1 MKTKLLYLFIF
12 FSAFASVV
20 YSQQAKWTIMVYLDG
35 DNNLEGA
42 GIADVN
48 EMEMIGST
56 SDVNVLVQFDRV
68 PGEDATN
75 GDWTD
80 TRRFR
85 ITKDNDQQNISSA
98 VLQNLG
104 EINMGS
110 PQSLI
115 DFVNWSVSNYPAQN
129 YCLVLWDHG
138 GGWKALKGNKS
149 GLKKINVPGLNHV
162 GSISDIVGRGIPDG
176 VKEPNF
182 TNPFSSGF
190 GITKDV
196 CYDDTDGDYLS
207 SDEIGKVLNV
217 LGVRINILGYD
228 ACLMAMIENA
238 YEVRN
243 KVDFMVASEET
254 EPGEGWPYNT
264 FLNQLVN
271 NANMSAATL
280 SSVIVSAYQNYY
292 TNYSDKTQTL
302 SALDMSKLSDVIV
315 KIDQLSEELINVKPW
330 TVLGNIYMNID
341 YFYNRTSLDLF
352 DFADRLSNAAGNA
365 NLVTKANNLKQS
377 INEFVISN
385 FTEEGHPGAK
395 GIAIYF
401 PLKSDFNPKYSNNL
415 LNIDFPMDIK
425 WDDFLL
431 SYFNEGEN
439 TTIYDPYEPN
449 DEFVQA
455 YGPVNSGFTYK
466 GYIQD
471 KNDFD
476 IYKFTTGSDFNIN
489 ISLNVPADL
498 DLLLVVKEGD
508 SYYKVDSSYSYGNTN
523 EYISRTNQ
531 PAGEY
536 YIIVMPYEVSNSE
549 YELTSDIVGGE
560 GLINLELS
568 YDDGVPDYG
577 LYSTATDFAE
587 GIACLFRL
595 PAAPAKLKGFW
606 FYLYSLDVIPG
617 DGNDG
622 SFWVAGSDY
631 YGSFIPNDYL
641 YYTPG
646 NIGWNYVDLSLY
658 DVTLNSDFF
667 AGMFSDRYN
676 TPAIGWD
683 TTSSNGLN
691 LIYTNLDGYIDWH
704 VSEGTFF
711 IRAVVSVYNNTT
723 GIEETVTLAP
733 GTYSLDNAY
742 PNPFNP
748 STTISYSIPEEAK
761 VNIEIYDM
769 LGRRVT
775 TLFDGV
781 KTAGK
786 YQTTWNAENCA
797 SGIYFY
803 KVSTKNF
810 TQTKK
815 LLLMK

>member
-1 MKTKLLYLFIF
+1 MKTKLLYLILFLF
-12 FSAFASVV
+12 GSASLI

-42 GIADVN
+42 GIADIN

-56 SDVNVLVQFDRV
+56 SDVNILVQFDRV
-68 PGEDATN
+68 SGEDDTN

-85 ITKDNDQQNISSA
+85 ITKDNDKQNISSA

-115 DFVNWSVSNYPAQN
+115 DFVNWSASNYPAQN

-138 GGWKALKGNKS
+138 GGWKTLKGNKS
-149 GLKKINVPGLNHV
+149 GLKKINVTGLNHV
-162 GSISDIVGRGIPDG
+162 GSISDLVNRVGHEGI
-176 VKEPNF
+176 KEPNF
-182 TNPFSSGF
+182 INPFSSGF
-190 GITKDV
+190 GLTKDV

-217 LGVRINILGYD
+217 LGVRINVLGYD

-243 KVDFMVASEET
+243 KVDYMIASEET
-254 EPGEGWPYNT
+254 EPGEGWPYHV
-264 FLNQLVN
+264 FLNQLVSDP
-271 NANMSAATL
+271 NMSAATFCN
-280 SSVIVSAYQNYY
+280 SVVSAYQNFY
-292 TNYSDKTQTL
+292 TNYSDNTQTL
-302 SALDMSKLSDVIV
+302 SAFNMSKLSDVINKV
-315 KIDQLSEELINVKPW
+315 NQLSDELINLKPW
-330 TVLGNIYMNID
+330 NAISNIYMNID
-341 YFYNRTSLDLF
+341 YFYNRTSMDLF
-352 DFADRLSNAAGNA
+352 DFADRLEGAVSNAN
-365 NLVTKANNLKQS
+365 VITKANNLKQS
-377 INEFVISN
+377 INDFVISN
-385 FTEEGHPGAK
+385 FAEEGHPGAK

-415 LNIDFPMDIK
+415 LSIDFPVDNK

-431 SYFNEGEN
+431 SYFDEGEN
-439 TTIYDPYEPN
+439 TTAYDPYEPN

-455 YGPVNSGFTYK
+455 YGPVSSGFTYK

-476 IYKFTTGSDFNIN
+476 IYKFTTGSNFNIN

-536 YIIVMPYEVSNSE
+536 YIIVIPYEVSNSE
-549 YELTSDIVGGE
+549 YALTADIVGGE

-595 PAAPAKLKGFW
+595 PTAPAKLKGFCY
-606 FYLYSLDVIPG
+606 YLYSLDVIPG
-617 DGNDG
+617 DGDNG

-646 NIGWNYVDLSLY
+646 NTGWNYVDLSLY

-691 LIYTNLDGYIDWH
+691 LIYTNLDGYLDWH
-704 VSEGTFF
+704 VAEGTFF

-733 GTYSLDNAY
+733 VTYSLDNAY

-786 YQTTWNAENCA
+786 YQTTWNADNCA

-803 KVSTKNF
+803 KLTTKNF
-810 TQTKK
+810 NRTKK
-815 LLLMK
+815 LILMK